1 MDIYRNAQSGQVN
14 GQAAY
19 LGTVH
24 LTGAVQHVGLPVGQ
38 PLLLLIAFQE
48 SPLVGARVDSTQR
61 VSLMI
66 RPGERYRLVTEYV
79 DSGFDYRL
87 DRVP

>member
-1 MDIYRNAQSGQVN
+1 VSRTVRMDIYRDTQT

-24 LTGAVQHVGLPVGQ
+24 LTGAVQHIGLPVGQ

-48 SPLVGARVDSTQR
+48 SPLVG
-61 VSLMI
+61 
-66 RPGERYRLVTEYV
+66 
-79 DSGFDYRL
+79 
-87 DRVP
+87 

>member
-1 MDIYRNAQSGQVN
+1 M
-14 GQAAY
+14 
-19 LGTVH
+19 
-24 LTGAVQHVGLPVGQ
+24 
-38 PLLLLIAFQE
+38 
-48 SPLVGARVDSTQR
+48 VDSTQR
-61 VSLMI
+61 VPLTI